1 MISEISPGGSISAV
15 VILFNQPEDFLVAR
29 SQQEV
34 SVAFVGASFQEVLV
48 RIDTSELAE
57 QYLRVSYRR

>member
-1 MISEISPGGSISAV
+1 MISYVSPEGSIPAAV
-15 VILFNQPEDFLVAR
+15 VPFNQPEDFLVAR

-34 SVAFVGASFQEVLV
+34 SVAFVGAPFQEVLV

-57 QYLRVSYRR
+57 QYLRVSDRR